1 MNFAMSPGE
10 RTLLLT
16 ISPGNLTHAPQEPFN
31 QNNPVSETIRYL
43 QTITPEKGVET
54 GVLVKYILL
63 DAIRAGASDIH
74 IEPWESTLVVRIRL
88 NGVLNE
94 LVHLP
99 LEYMDKISGRFKVM
113 ANLVTYQTGLPQ
125 EGHAPADPELGG
137 VEQRISVFPTT
148 RGEKIVIRIFDPSN
162 RSFDLG
168 SLGMDEDVLA
178 EFIRLLSRPS
188 GLILL
193 TGPTGSGKT
202 TAIYSALYHLVQRA
216 GPAISIATVEDP
228 VEFSLPMIA
237 QAQVNNAQNFS
248 YPIALR
254 SLMRQDPQVIMVGEI
269 RDPETAAIA
278 VQAGLTGHLVIS
290 TIHSGSTAGV
300 FARLINMEIEPFL
313 LASSIIGVLGVRLI
327 RKNCTYCAQ
336 PYDPDPTL
344 LKMVPPEFLE
354 SAHLRRGAGCEQCME
369 TGFSGRTSVTELLAV
384 GQVFRDAV
392 LQKLPTRALQQ
403 VATQQGMLTM
413 WQRGLQRVASGQM
426 PLEEILRV
434 VAVDEL

>member
-1 MNFAMSPGE
+1 M
-10 RTLLLT
+10 
-16 ISPGNLTHAPQEPFN
+16 
-31 QNNPVSETIRYL
+31 SETVRYL
-43 QTITPEKGVET
+43 QSESAETGVEI
-54 GVLVKYILL
+54 GVLVKYLL
-63 DAIRAGASDIH
+63 IDAIRAGASDIH

-88 NGVLNE
+88 NGVLTE

-99 LEYMDKISGRFKVM
+99 LELMDKISGRFKVL
-113 ANLVTYQTGLPQ
+113 ANLITYQTGLPQ

-137 VEQRISVFPTT
+137 VEQRISIFPTT
-148 RGEKIVIRIFDPSN
+148 RGEKIVVRIFDPSN
-162 RSFDLG
+162 RSFDMAALG
-168 SLGMDEDVLA
+168 FDDDTLA
-178 EFIRLLSRPS
+178 GFIKLLTKPS

-237 QAQVNNAQNFS
+237 QAQVNLAQDFT
-248 YPIALR
+248 YPKALR

-300 FARLINMEIEPFL
+300 FARMINMEIEPFL
-313 LASSIIGVLGVRLI
+313 LSSSITGVLGVRLI
-327 RKNCTYCAQ
+327 RRNCTYCSQ
-336 PYDPDPTL
+336 PYEPEASL
-344 LKMVPPEFLE
+344 LKLIPQEAIENAQF
-354 SAHLRRGAGCEQCME
+354 RKGAGCDQCLN
-369 TGFSGRTSVTELLAV
+369 TGFSGRNSVAELLPV
-384 GQVFRDAV
+384 DQVFRDAV
-392 LQKLPTRALQQ
+392 LQKMPTKALQQ
-403 VATQQGMLTM
+403 VAVQQGMQTM
-413 WQRGLQRVASGQM
+413 WQNGLRRVLTGQT

-434 VAVDEL
+434 IAVDEL